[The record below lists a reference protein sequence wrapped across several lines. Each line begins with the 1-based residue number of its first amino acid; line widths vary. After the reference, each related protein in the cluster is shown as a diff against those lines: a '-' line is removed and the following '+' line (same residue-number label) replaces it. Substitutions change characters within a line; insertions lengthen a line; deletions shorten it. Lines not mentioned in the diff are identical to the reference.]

1 MQLCFHREKKKKKD
15 FKKKDFKK
23 KKKRPIHPVAALQK
37 EHIYIFGGEMNVS
50 NVKLI
55 FSFFNLIPFF
65 MSASLHFLN

>member
-1 MQLCFHREKKKKKD
+1 MFSQGKKKKK
-15 FKKKDFKK
+15 KTL
-23 KKKRPIHPVAALQK
+23 PIQSVTALQK